1 MNRKL
6 IGFALLCIFL
16 ISSSTTSV
24 VGTDIAEEKFTEIC
38 SLSAEENE
46 TTTVISTGGP
56 LPRRTAKI
64 TVHNGQLSQVRKI
77 QKITNRK
84 VLQFLRPIA
93 IIPVTHLDF
102 SVKYRRDILFALSD
116 FSYGSTLVEYVNG
129 SMVNRTS
136 IVNEKHTLQITD
148 FTGMFIFFRGKI
160 KPFRPFKFRPPQFV
174 FVGNCE
180 SVTILT

>member
-46 TTTVISTGGP
+46 TATVLSTGGP
-56 LPRRTAKI
+56 LPWRITKI
-64 TVHNGQLSQVRKI
+64 TIYDGPLSQVRKI
-77 QKITNRK
+77 NKIINRK
-84 VLQFLRPIA
+84 TLQFLRPVTFV
-93 IIPVTHLDF
+93 PVTHLDF
-102 SVKYRRDILFALSD
+102 SVNYRRDILFARSD

-136 IVNEKHTLQITD
+136 IVNEEHTLQVTD
-148 FTGMFIFFRGKI
+148 FTGMFIFLRGKI
-160 KPFRPFKFRPPQFV
+160 KPFRPFRFRPPQFV
-174 FVGNCE
+174 FVGNCKN
-180 SVTILT
+180 VTILT